1 MSVSLALL
9 SICIC
14 WFGCVF
20 QICSACG
27 FGFAAEFKSLTIL
40 PCFPNLLRL
49 RSQIWKRVTFA
60 LFVRISAMQIIGSG
74 QIVTSLH
81 LLYQHFFAALRFWV
95 FFFCL
100 ALLLILLCSLEC
112 AREFRSCGSEH
123 GLCPL
128 DSHKP
133 LKRLDRNFY
142 MIALLLLCRTCGAAV
157 IFGVR
162 T

>member
-40 PCFPNLLRL
+40 LCFPNLLRL

-74 QIVTSLH
+74 QIVTFVTS
-81 LLYQHFFAALRFWV
+81 V
-95 FFFCL
+95 VPTFFC
-100 ALLLILLCSLEC
+100 C
-112 AREFRSCGSEH
+112 
-123 GLCPL
+123 
-128 DSHKP
+128 
-133 LKRLDRNFY
+133 
-142 MIALLLLCRTCGAAV
+142 IALF
-157 IFGVR
+157 IFSFCFSFYYFACSVRMRWGVSPLR
-162 T
+162 RRPRALPFGFPQAFEKA